1 MGLVVIYCYFLL
13 ILFEVVKMENVGPRP
28 IDELFKRRN
37 LGRPTKF
44 DCSSIQKLT
53 FIRTLLDTDF
63 DRTFHEPNPLRLVR
77 LMKSSKFGVGLT
89 G

>member
-1 MGLVVIYCYFLL
+1 MNFSRDVIWVGLQSSTA
-13 ILFEVVKMENVGPRP
+13 R
-28 IDELFKRRN
+28 
-37 LGRPTKF
+37 
-44 DCSSIQKLT
+44 SIQKLT

>member
-1 MGLVVIYCYFLL
+1 ML

-37 LGRPTKF
+37 LDR
-44 DCSSIQKLT
+44 SKLT

-63 DRTFHEPNPLRLVR
+63 DRTFHEPTPLRLVR
-77 LMKSSKFGVGLT
+77 LMKSAKFGVGLT

>member
-1 MGLVVIYCYFLL
+1 MNLSRDVIWVGLQ
-13 ILFEVVKMENVGPRP
+13 
-28 IDELFKRRN
+28 
-37 LGRPTKF
+37 
-44 DCSSIQKLT
+44 SSTASRSKLT

-77 LMKSSKFGVGLT
+77 LMKSAKFGVGLT

>member
-1 MGLVVIYCYFLL
+1 MNFSRDVIWVGLQ
-13 ILFEVVKMENVGPRP
+13 
-28 IDELFKRRN
+28 
-37 LGRPTKF
+37 
-44 DCSSIQKLT
+44 SSIQKLT

-77 LMKSSKFGVGLT
+77 PMKSSKFGVGLT